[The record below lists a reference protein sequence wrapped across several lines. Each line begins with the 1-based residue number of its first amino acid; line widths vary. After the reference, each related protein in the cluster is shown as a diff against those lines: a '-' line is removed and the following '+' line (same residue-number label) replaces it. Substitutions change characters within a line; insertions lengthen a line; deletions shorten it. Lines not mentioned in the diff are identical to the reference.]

1 LGLCQAK
8 TRIDTGRVPDNPFTV
23 KTILCLTVLLL
34 MTTLVHAGS
43 IYDIAV
49 KDIDGKDTTLGA
61 YKGKVLLI
69 VNVASKCGFT
79 PQYKNLE
86 AVYEKY
92 KDQGL
97 VILGFPC
104 NQFGGQEPGSDEQ
117 IKEFCTAKYSI
128 TFPLFDKIEV
138 NGPNRHPLYVML
150 AGETSPFP
158 GNIKWNF
165 NKFLIS
171 RDGKIL
177 KRFDSK
183 VTPDSPEATEAITA
197 ALAAK

>member
-1 LGLCQAK
+1 
-8 TRIDTGRVPDNPFTV
+8 
-23 KTILCLTVLLL
+23 
-34 MTTLVHAGS
+34 MTALVHAGS

-49 KDIDGKDTTLGA
+49 KDIDGKDTTLNA

-69 VNVASKCGFT
+69 VNVASKCGYT

-86 AVYEKY
+86 AVYQKY
-92 KDQGL
+92 KDQGF

-104 NQFGGQEPGSDEQ
+104 NQFGGQEPGTDAE
-117 IKEFCTAKYSI
+117 IKQFCTSKYDV

-150 AGETSPFP
+150 AGDASPFP
-158 GNIKWNF
+158 GKIKWNF
-165 NKFLIS
+165 NKFLIG

-177 KRFDSK
+177 NRFDSK